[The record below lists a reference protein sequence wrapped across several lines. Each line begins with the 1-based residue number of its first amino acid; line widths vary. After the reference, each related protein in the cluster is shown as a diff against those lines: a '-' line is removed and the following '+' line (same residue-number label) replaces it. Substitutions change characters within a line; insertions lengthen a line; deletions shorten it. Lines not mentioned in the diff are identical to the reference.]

1 MKTNIYKLIAIF
13 ILLLILGCNNKPTTT
28 SEEKHEEGNENLI
41 ELTDEQMK
49 QTQIEIGKA
58 QKRKIG
64 NELSVNGM
72 IDVPPQSNLSIT
84 VPYGGFLKFTDMLPG
99 TRLRKG
105 QLVARV
111 ENPDFIEFQRDYLE
125 AVAKNEYLKAD
136 YKRQE
141 TLNKENVSSTK
152 VFQKA
157 KSDYL
162 INKANIQALESKLK
176 MVGINPSNVNNGRVS
191 SMVNVYS
198 PINGVVREVYVNT
211 GKYFGSEDVL
221 MDITNAEDL
230 HVELKVYED
239 DIPLIKNEQ
248 RIRFRLANEP
258 DKWMEAEVFLIGN
271 NVSDDRSITIH
282 GHLKEKNQ
290 ELLPGMF
297 VNAKIEVGAREAYA
311 VPEEAIVR
319 FDGNHYVFAAGE
331 KRNEGETMVTDF
343 EMIPITKGTEE
354 EGFVAI
360 TLEDK
365 NKDISIIR
373 LVIKDAFTILGKAK
387 NSEEGGHGHGH

>member
-13 ILLLILGCNNKPTTT
+13 ILLHSIGCNNKLAVT
-28 SEEKHEEGNENLI
+28 SEEEHEDHNEEHI
-41 ELTDEQMK
+41 ELTSEQMM

-84 VPYGGFLKFTDMLPG
+84 VPYGGFLKFTNMLPG
-99 TRLRKG
+99 TRLKKG

-111 ENPDFIEFQRDYLE
+111 ENPEFIEFQRDYLE
-125 AVAKNEYLKAD
+125 AIAKNEYLKAD
-136 YKRQE
+136 YERQE
-141 TLNKENVSSTK
+141 ILNKENVSSTK

-162 INKANIQALESKLK
+162 INKANIKALESKLK
-176 MVGINPSNVNNGRVS
+176 MVGITPSNVIDKKVS
-191 SMVNVYS
+191 STVNVYS
-198 PINGVVREVYVNT
+198 PINGVVREVYINT
-211 GKYFGSEDVL
+211 GKYFGSKDVL

-258 DKWMEAEVFLIGN
+258 DKWRQAEVFLIGN

-297 VNAKIEVGAREAYA
+297 VNAKIEIDAQEVYT

-319 FDGNHYVFAAGE
+319 FDGNYYVFEAKE
-331 KRNEGETMVTDF
+331 KRSKTEKMITDF

-360 TLEDK
+360 SLK
-365 NKDISIIR
+365 NKNKNISTIQ
-373 LVIKDAFTILGKAK
+373 LVIKDAFTILAKAK
-387 NSEEGGHGHGH
+387 NSEEAGHHGH